1 MSTVHQ
7 LVAGFRG
14 GDAISNEAVRI
25 RELCAAHGVACQIWC
40 PLHSIHPNDLQHAR
54 DLGGLAAAVRP
65 DDVALLHLSIGSEA
79 NDVFRALP
87 CRRSILYH
95 NVTPP
100 RFFERTQPQTAA
112 ILEAGLAA
120 VRRLAG
126 CDADVWADSAFNAG
140 ELRAMGYRDPK
151 VFPLLVDGLRGQAAP
166 DAEMLAKLSTPRMEN
181 LLFVGR
187 LAPNKRHDRLLKVF
201 HAYQRTVAPKSRL
214 VVAGGAGL
222 DAYKGILLSTAKTL
236 ALRNALFTGYVE
248 TAELAACY
256 AAASA
261 FVCMSDHEGFC
272 APLLEAMS
280 WRIPVFAVAAGAVP
294 ETLDGAGVLFDPATD
309 EATIAET
316 IGRVL
321 HDPALLGAVLK
332 RQDERLA
339 RFSARDEW
347 ADLKAV
353 LALP

>member
-1 MSTVHQ
+1 MPK
-7 LVAGFRG
+7 A
-14 GDAISNEAVRI
+14 
-25 RELCAAHGVACQIWC
+25 
-40 PLHSIHPNDLQHAR
+40 
-54 DLGGLAAAVRP
+54 
-65 DDVALLHLSIGSEA
+65 
-79 NDVFRALP
+79 
-87 CRRSILYH
+87 
-95 NVTPP
+95 
-100 RFFERTQPQTAA
+100 
-112 ILEAGLAA
+112 
-120 VRRLAG
+120 
-126 CDADVWADSAFNAG
+126 VWADSAFNAG

-321 HDPALLGAVLK
+321 HEPALLEAVLK

-353 LALP
+353 LGLP